1 MGDKLPFGGVLYF
14 WDGTRFCEVEEI
26 PEIIGITA
34 HMPVIEQT
42 LVPDVS
48 IEFTGRIEIPRNIR
62 RLLLGWRARGPVR
75 YRMLRKAL
83 RMLPMKGVGM

>member
-1 MGDKLPFGGVLYF
+1 MGDGLPFGSVLYF
-14 WDGTRFCEVEEI
+14 GDGTRFCEVEEI
-26 PEIIGITA
+26 PEFIETIA

-48 IEFTGRIEIPRNIR
+48 IGFTGRIEIPRNMR

-83 RMLPMKGVGM
+83 RMLPIKGVAV

>member
-1 MGDKLPFGGVLYF
+1 MGEKLPFGGVLYF
-14 WDGTRFCEVEEI
+14 GDGTRFCEVEEI
-26 PEIIGITA
+26 PEFISPACEFEPAFKINTD
-34 HMPVIEQT
+34 M
-42 LVPDVS
+42 
-48 IEFTGRIEIPRNIR
+48 EFTGRISINRKTL